1 MKHLRTAIVAAAV
14 PALILIMFAVSAA
27 VAFPP
32 QGKTTVCHATGKGFH
47 QITISNSALPAHLRH
62 GDVPLDEYGEC
73 P

>member
-1 MKHLRTAIVAAAV
+1 MKHLRSIVFVAAL
-14 PALILIMFAVSAA
+14 PALILILFAVSTV

-32 QGKTTVCHATGKGFH
+32 QGKTTVCHATGNGFH
-47 QITISNSALPAHLRH
+47 QINISNSALPAHLRH